1 MTLHSRW
8 LGSARKFLTR
18 TCITLN
24 AAGLRFVP
32 ATGRP
37 PGLTEDV
44 RERVVV
50 LSQIIYLENYMFLVV
65 DGTEPKMT
73 VRIQKEFRHD
83 LQVRIRFLRSSV
95 PIMQSDGEGVANLP
109 ALV

>member
-1 MTLHSRW
+1 
-8 LGSARKFLTR
+8 
-18 TCITLN
+18 
-24 AAGLRFVP
+24 
-32 ATGRP
+32 
-37 PGLTEDV
+37 
-44 RERVVV
+44 
-50 LSQIIYLENYMFLVV
+50 MFLVV